1 MKKRKNF
8 RFQKLK
14 LITENPEIL
23 EQLINVFQVT
33 GEERKKEEDEY
44 EKIYECYNFGI
55 AGSINNIIFD
65 RACPHADRNTIR
77 DAKEAIRDGN
87 RLIISRGKIVCLDQ
101 LIASTNSSFFGMS
114 GGPLC
119 IVLDNQ

>member
-33 GEERKKEEDEY
+33 GEERKKEQDEY
-44 EKIYECYNFGI
+44 ERIYECYNFGI
-55 AGSINNIIFD
+55 VGSINNIIFD
-65 RACPHADRNTIR
+65 KACPHADGNTIR

-87 RLIISRGKIVCLDQ
+87 RLVISRGKILSVDQ